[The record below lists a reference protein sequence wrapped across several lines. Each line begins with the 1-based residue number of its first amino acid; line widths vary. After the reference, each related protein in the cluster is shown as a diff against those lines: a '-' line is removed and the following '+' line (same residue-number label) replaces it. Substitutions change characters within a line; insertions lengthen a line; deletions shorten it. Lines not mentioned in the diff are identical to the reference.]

1 MTVMTGFEVVYGEC
15 MGEAV
20 VLQVG
25 AQCCQKYADGIAVEI
40 VKKIPEKTDIE
51 AGVRRK
57 CEHFFQLLF
66 Q

>member
-1 MTVMTGFEVVYGEC
+1 MTVLTGFEVVYGEC

-51 AGVRRK
+51 ASV
-57 CEHFFQLLF
+57 
-66 Q
+66 